1 MFQIILYFIT
11 VSKLP
16 KSCSNGFPSFVFPLR
31 CSTKAKKYVRR
42 TGMNELDLPLGLQS
56 YACVPSILLYGWTSF
71 SPRRAFSESNP
82 TINWVLVDH
91 VTRKLPPIAVSFH
104 HASRIILT
112 SSSSCYRTSL
122 PLWTGFR
129 SAVCLTC
136 GNGYREPIHC
146 TAARV
151 IWCACACT
159 YVSTHVCMWSTSC
172 AIVSITDQ
180 TPCFDL
186 DVNRSK
192 SKCLRIPELSSLASM
207 TIFKN
212 VWSEIR
218 LKIWSWDR
226 HCVDPF
232 CRWFRLWA
240 YTVRVKH
247 YDIRHKTQ

>member
-1 MFQIILYFIT
+1 MALDVDGLGLGLGLGAFRPRENGRGRLEAALFSPIQMCFMFQIILYFIT

-91 VTRKLPPIAVSFH
+91 VTHKLPPIAVSFH

-151 IWCACACT
+151 I
-159 YVSTHVCMWSTSC
+159 
-172 AIVSITDQ
+172 
-180 TPCFDL
+180 
-186 DVNRSK
+186 
-192 SKCLRIPELSSLASM
+192 
-207 TIFKN
+207 
-212 VWSEIR
+212 
-218 LKIWSWDR
+218 
-226 HCVDPF
+226 
-232 CRWFRLWA
+232 
-240 YTVRVKH
+240 
-247 YDIRHKTQ
+247 